1 MGLQFEWDPNK
12 ARVNQR
18 KHQVT
23 FEEAATVFA
32 DVLSVTVPDPD
43 HSEYEQRYITVGL
56 SQRHRLLMV
65 AHTERNDRIRIISA
79 RELTPRPIS
88 PSAVQAT
95 RSPPPKTGYG
105 TGACGRVDAHS
116 AVHVPV
122 GASSDARALA
132 SWLGAAS

>member
-65 AHTERNDRIRIISA
+65 AHTERNDRIRITSA
-79 RELTPRPIS
+79 RELTPTEKRDYE
-88 PSAVQAT
+88 
-95 RSPPPKTGYG
+95 RGND
-105 TGACGRVDAHS
+105 RN
-116 AVHVPV
+116 
-122 GASSDARALA
+122 
-132 SWLGAAS
+132 